1 MPAVRPL
8 QQPGTSIAEKV
19 ETIATRVYGARA
31 VNWTREGLR
40 DRAEAERLG
49 FGALPVC
56 MAKTQSSLS
65 DDPKV
70 LGRPRD
76 FDVTVRGVV
85 VSAGAGFVVA
95 LLGDLLRM
103 PGLPAS
109 PQAERMDWVDGKVVG
124 LMGA

>member
-1 MPAVRPL
+1 
-8 QQPGTSIAEKV
+8 V
-19 ETIATRVYGARA
+19 ETIATRIDGASG
-31 VNWTREGLR
+31 VSWSREGLH

-49 FGALPVC
+49 CGDLPVC

-65 DDPKV
+65 DDPKR
-70 LGRPRD
+70 LGRPTD
-76 FDVTVRGVV
+76 FEVTVRGLV

-95 LLGDLLRM
+95 LLGELLRM